1 MRPATLYYMA
11 QVSSRRAHHQNRP
24 DAPPDTAGRGRHAR
38 ASRRGHPERG
48 LPAFAR
54 RILAMMNGT
63 SQEA

>member
-1 MRPATLYYMA
+1 MRPATVYYMA
-11 QVSSRRAHHQNRP
+11 QVSSRRTHRQFQP

-38 ASRRGHPERG
+38 APRRGHPERG

-63 SQEA
+63 SQAA